1 MEQIQTSQNPLG
13 HKSIPSLLTTFAIPS
28 IIATLVSSLYNIVDQ
43 IFIGQGVGYL
53 GNAATNVSYP
63 LTTICLAL
71 SLLIGIGSASRFS
84 LSLGA
89 GEEEKACRVV
99 GNGVCMMILFG
110 LVYAVLIEF
119 FLYPMLNA
127 FGATA
132 ENLPYAASYSRIIAL
147 GMPFQI
153 ITTGMSSLIR
163 ADGSP
168 RYSMTCMLIG
178 AILNTILDPIFIFV
192 FQLGVAG
199 AAWATIIGQFFSFLA
214 AILYL
219 RKFQSVRLRRE
230 HFRLRLKDCTATA
243 TLGMSNSLNQVAI
256 TLVQVVMNNSLT
268 YYGAMTVYGKDI
280 PLAACGIVM
289 KTNAILLAF
298 FIGLSQGSQPIIGF
312 NYGARQYPRVRH
324 TYKLAITC
332 SFVISTIG
340 FILFQFFPYQI
351 ISLFGKGDE
360 LYYEF
365 AIHFYAYLLIYG
377 YRKRCTTDLLQ
388 FLFCH
393 RKATEGPAAFHDQAG
408 VFPDSAGTDSAAV
421 FRDRRNPL
429 CWTYRRR
436 YRIPC
441 LRCPGFSGD
450 EEDAAGGSKR
460 RLNEKA
466 DLPWIRFHYCAAGY
480 SLHNSRYAGSSSSI
494 FGNLPTASKT
504 DYHSYHHYT

>member
-1 MEQIQTSQNPLG
+1 
-13 HKSIPSLLTTFAIPS
+13 
-28 IIATLVSSLYNIVDQ
+28 
-43 IFIGQGVGYL
+43 
-53 GNAATNVSYP
+53 
-63 LTTICLAL
+63 
-71 SLLIGIGSASRFS
+71 
-84 LSLGA
+84 
-89 GEEEKACRVV
+89 
-99 GNGVCMMILFG
+99 
-110 LVYAVLIEF
+110 
-119 FLYPMLNA
+119 MLNA

-312 NYGARQYPRVRH
+312 NYGARQYPKGAAHLQAGHYMQLCDLHHRV
-324 TYKLAITC
+324 YPVPI
-332 SFVISTIG
+332 
-340 FILFQFFPYQI
+340 FPV
-351 ISLFGKGDE
+351 SDHFTVWKGRRA
-360 LYYEF
+360 LLR
-365 AIHFYAYLLIYG
+365 ICHSFYAYLLIYG
-377 YRKRCTTDLLQ
+377 YRKWCTADLLQ
-388 FLFCH
+388 FLFCYWE
-393 RKATEGPAAFHDQAG
+393 AAEGPAAFHDQAG
-408 VFPDSAGTDSAAV
+408 VFS
-421 FRDRRNPL
+421 
-429 CWTYRRR
+429 
-436 YRIPC
+436 
-441 LRCPGFSGD
+441 
-450 EEDAAGGSKR
+450 
-460 RLNEKA
+460 
-466 DLPWIRFHYCAAGY
+466 
-480 SLHNSRYAGSSSSI
+480 
-494 FGNLPTASKT
+494 
-504 DYHSYHHYT
+504 